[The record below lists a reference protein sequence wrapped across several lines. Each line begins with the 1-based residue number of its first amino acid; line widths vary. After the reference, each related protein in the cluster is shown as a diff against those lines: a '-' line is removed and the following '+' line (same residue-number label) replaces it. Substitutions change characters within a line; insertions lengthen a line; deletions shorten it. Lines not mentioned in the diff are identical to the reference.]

1 MTFLAN
7 KGPALELFVRGGLVS
22 LLARITK
29 LGWFENPN
37 QVFVFVLLL
46 VVVVVV
52 VVVVVCVCVCVC
64 VDILFAYTY
73 MYLNPTKPRT
83 QYLQDITKDVGQ
95 FLTVSVDHCIIGLQV
110 IFRVF
115 LPKP

>member
-52 VVVVVCVCVCVC
+52 VVVVCVCVCVC
-64 VDILFAYTY
+64 VWIFCLHIHT
-73 MYLNPTKPRT
+73 
-83 QYLQDITKDVGQ
+83 
-95 FLTVSVDHCIIGLQV
+95 CI
-110 IFRVF
+110 
-115 LPKP
+115 

>member
-1 MTFLAN
+1 
-7 KGPALELFVRGGLVS
+7 
-22 LLARITK
+22 
-29 LGWFENPN
+29 
-37 QVFVFVLLL
+37 
-46 VVVVVV
+46 
-52 VVVVVCVCVCVC
+52 VCVCVCVC